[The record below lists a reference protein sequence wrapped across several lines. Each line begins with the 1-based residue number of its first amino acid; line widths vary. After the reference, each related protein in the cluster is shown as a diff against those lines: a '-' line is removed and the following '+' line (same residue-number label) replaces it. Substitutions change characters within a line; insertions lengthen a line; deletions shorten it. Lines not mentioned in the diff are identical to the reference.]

1 MGKNELKKINFTE
14 IKINDNFWSPR
25 LKKHQE
31 TTLKVC
37 LDKCATEERILNFE
51 RVYNG
56 HEYEGFTGVAFNDSD
71 VYKVIEGVG
80 YSLQN
85 NPNKELEKH
94 VDEIIDKISKAQQE
108 DGYLDNYFVL
118 GRMDERWTDMM
129 AHELYCAG
137 HMIEGAIAYKNA
149 TGKKKFLD
157 VAIRFADH
165 IVDVFGEGK
174 KNWIVGHQ
182 EIELALVKLYRE
194 TNEEKYL
201 DLAKWFVEQRGHN
214 CEWSDKVWSREK
226 YGGKKYNQDDKPI
239 RELSEITGHAVRAM
253 YYFCGVAD
261 IAAIEDEK
269 SYMEALY
276 RVWDNT
282 VNRNMYITGGIGSSK
297 DNEGFTGD
305 YDLPNDTAYCE
316 TCASV
321 GMVYWNHRMNLMT
334 KDSKYI
340 DVLEKELYNGT
351 ISGVSLDGTKFFY
364 ENPLESH
371 GNHHRKE
378 WYDVSCCPTQISRFI
393 PSIGDYIY
401 AKSEEGLYFNLYI
414 SNTLTTDI
422 RGKEFKVIQSTN
434 YPWNGMVKIKID
446 KAIDEEMSMFIRYP
460 SWCKNIKIEINGKL
474 INNYKIQKG
483 YIKLSKKWLANDEI
497 NLNMLMPIE
506 LVKSNI
512 KVKENLGKVAIQRG
526 PVIYCIEE
534 VDNKDIDNIEISWRM
549 KFEAE
554 YKKNFLNGCVEIVG
568 KDDCERIVAIPYYAW
583 DNRNPGKMKVWISE
597 KIEMERLYNLM

>member
-1 MGKNELKKINFTE
+1 MNNNLKNISFINVQ
-14 IKINDNFWSPR
+14 IDDKFWSPR
-25 LKKHQE
+25 LKNHQE
-31 TTLKVC
+31 TTIKAC
-37 LDKCATEERILNFE
+37 LEKCETEERILNFE
-51 RVYNG
+51 RVYNR
-56 HEYEGFTGVAFNDSD
+56 HSDEGFTGVAFNDSD

-85 NPNKELEKH
+85 NPNKELEEH
-94 VDEIIDKISKAQQE
+94 VDSIIDKIAKAQLE
-108 DGYLDNYFVL
+108 DGYLDNYFTL

-149 TGKKKFLD
+149 TGKRKFLD
-157 VAIRFADH
+157 VAIKFANH
-165 IVDVFGEGK
+165 IVDVFGNGN

-201 DLAKWFVEQRGHN
+201 NLAKWFIEQRGHDN
-214 CEWSDKVWSREK
+214 EWTDKVWSREK

-261 IAAIEDEK
+261 VASIKDEK
-269 SYMEALY
+269 SYMDALY
-276 RVWDNT
+276 RLWDST
-282 VNRNMYITGGIGSSK
+282 VNKNMYITGGIGSSK

-334 KDSKYI
+334 KDSKYMDI
-340 DVLEKELYNGT
+340 LEKELYNGT

-364 ENPLESH
+364 ENPLESN
-371 GNHHRKE
+371 GSHHRQE

-401 AKSEEGLYFNLYI
+401 AQDEDGLWINLYI
-414 SNTLTTDI
+414 SGSISTDI
-422 RGKEFKVIQSTN
+422 KGKEFKISQRTN
-434 YPWNGMVKIKID
+434 YPWNGNVVIKVEDGI
-446 KAIDEEMSMFIRYP
+446 EEKCNLMIRYP
-460 SWCKNIKIEINGKL
+460 GWCKKINVK
-474 INNYKIQKG
+474 INNETVRNFEIING
-483 YIKLSKKWLANDEI
+483 YIKLNKKWEKDDEI
-497 NLNMLMPIE
+497 ILDMLMPVE
-506 LVKSNI
+506 LVTSNK
-512 KVKENLGKVAIQRG
+512 KVKQNLGKAAIQRG

-534 VDNKDIDNIEISWRM
+534 VDNKNIDEVCLTSDM
-549 KFEAE
+549 KFEIE
-554 YKKNFLNGCVEIVG
+554 YKEDLLGGVIQIVARDNLR
-568 KDDCERIVAIPYYAW
+568 KIIAIPYYCW
-583 DNRNPGKMKVWISE
+583 DNREDGKMKVWIP
-597 KIEMERLYNLM
+597 IETKEEHLYSLI